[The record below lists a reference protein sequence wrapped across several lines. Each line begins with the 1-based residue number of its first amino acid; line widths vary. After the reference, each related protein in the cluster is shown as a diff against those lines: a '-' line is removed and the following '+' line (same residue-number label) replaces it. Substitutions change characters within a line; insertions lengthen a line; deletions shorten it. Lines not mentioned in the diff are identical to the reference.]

1 MLEQL
6 AKRDK
11 DWRRIAFNICKD
23 KTLSDDLVQEM
34 YLKMAECTKEI
45 NEYYVI
51 RVMINLFKDNLKE
64 QKRFTELTDTIKVSA
79 FKFEFD
85 DKEQSFINGL
95 KWWEKEL
102 LELSHDNSCGQ
113 IEREY
118 KIHRKFVERILKKTK
133 DQWQDQK
140 TNTKD

>member
-11 DWRRIAFNICKD
+11 DWRKMAYQICGD
-23 KTLSDDLVQEM
+23 RMTADDLVQDM
-34 YLKMAECTKEI
+34 YIKMANCQKEV

-51 RVMINLFKDNLKE
+51 RVMINLFKDNIKSNS
-64 QKRFTELTDTIKVSA
+64 KFTELTDTIKATSTA
-79 FKFEFD
+79 FELD
-85 DKEQSFINGL
+85 DKEFKFVKGL

-113 IEREY
+113 IERDY

-140 TNTKD
+140 NNTKG

>member
-11 DWRRIAFNICKD
+11 DWRRMAYQICGD
-23 KTLSDDLVQEM
+23 KMTADDLVQDM
-34 YLKMAECTKEI
+34 YIKMANCQKEV

-51 RVMINLFKDNLKE
+51 RVMINLFKDNIKSNN
-64 QKRFTELTDTIKVSA
+64 KFTELSDTIKATSTT
-79 FKFEFD
+79 FELD
-85 DKEQSFINGL
+85 DKEFKFVKGL

-113 IEREY
+113 IERDY

-140 TNTKD
+140 NNSKA

>member
-6 AKRDK
+6 AKKDK
-11 DWRRIAFNICKD
+11 DWRKMAYQICGD
-23 KTLSDDLVQEM
+23 KMTADDLVQDM
-34 YLKMAECTKEI
+34 YIKMANCQKEV
-45 NEYYVI
+45 NEYYII
-51 RVMINLFKDNLKE
+51 RVMINLFKDGIKSNNK
-64 QKRFTELTDTIKVSA
+64 FTELSDNIVSSHST
-79 FKFEFD
+79 FELD
-85 DKEQSFINGL
+85 DKEFKFVKGL

-113 IEREY
+113 IERDY

-140 TNTKD
+140 NNTKA

>member
-64 QKRFTELTDTIKVSA
+64 QKRFTELTDTVKVSA

-140 TNTKD
+140 SNTKD

>member
-113 IEREY
+113 IERDY

-133 DQWQDQK
+133 DQWKDQK
-140 TNTKD
+140 NQQ

>member
-34 YLKMAECTKEI
+34 YLKMADCTKEI

-140 TNTKD
+140 NNTKD

>member
-11 DWRRIAFNICKD
+11 DWRKMAYQICGD
-23 KTLSDDLVQEM
+23 KMTADDLVQDM
-34 YLKMAECTKEI
+34 YIKMANCQKEV
-45 NEYYVI
+45 NEYYII
-51 RVMINLFKDNLKE
+51 RVMINLFKDGIKSNNK
-64 QKRFTELTDTIKVSA
+64 FTELSDNIVSSHST
-79 FKFEFD
+79 FELD
-85 DKEQSFINGL
+85 DKEFKFVKGL

-113 IEREY
+113 IERDY

-140 TNTKD
+140 NNTKA